1 MKDLVTAFRSLRL
14 LIKKYPWIILDS
26 SNRHYRRVATVI
38 PIRLF
43 RYCRVYE
50 RGGKFSDILPAVF
63 LYLSILLAIGIIV
76 LINNFAQNYINRNF
90 KVEVA
95 TMLYR
100 KLDSVDYEFHE
111 NPQFLNNYTRALE
124 YGPEYIYASAIYQL
138 TLIKVI
144 AQSLSVL
151 S

>member
-14 LIKKYPWIILDS
+14 LIKKYPWIILTQAIDIIAG
-26 SNRHYRRVATVI
+26 VAVTVI
-38 PIRLF
+38 PIRIVSDIAK
-43 RYCRVYE
+43 VYE
-50 RGGKFSDILPAVF
+50 KGGKFSDILPAVF
-63 LYLSILLAIGIIV
+63 LYLSILFAIGIIV

-124 YGPEYIYASAIYQL
+124 YGPEYICLLY
-138 TLIKVI
+138 T
-144 AQSLSVL
+144 SVN
-151 S
+151 